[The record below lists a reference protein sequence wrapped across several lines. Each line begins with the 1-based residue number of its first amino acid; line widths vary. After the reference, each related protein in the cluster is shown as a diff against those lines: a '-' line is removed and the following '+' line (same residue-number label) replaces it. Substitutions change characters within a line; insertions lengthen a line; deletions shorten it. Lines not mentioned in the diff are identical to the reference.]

1 MVKGCRP
8 PSRRYSAGGDR
19 AACGWFTLSLGESG
33 EGQGH
38 GTACGLARWGDPTA
52 LLHRP
57 RQIPAVLP
65 SHTQP
70 KARAMT
76 PDLILMNARILT
88 MDDGRPRASA
98 LAIAGG
104 RIVAV
109 GGDEVAALAQQGTQ
123 VIDCGGRTV
132 LPGFVES
139 HLHLVLGGAE
149 LAQLQIGGV
158 IGFAGLQAAF
168 AGYAARHPDAPLLM
182 AQGAAYEILG
192 RPVTRADLDAVI
204 AHRPIAMM
212 SPDHHTVWANTAA
225 LTAAG
230 LSHGAAMPHGHEVMM
245 APDGTATGE
254 LREFEA
260 FGAVIALGGAAH
272 LQLGIATGGEP
283 DPWPDAAQ
291 RAVDKD
297 KIAAGLAHCAGHGI
311 TSMVNMD
318 GNRYTCVLLREMA
331 EEGRLT
337 ARVKVPFHFKPHMDL
352 SELDRASAMTAEF
365 NDDWVTS
372 GFVKMF
378 MDGVVDSRTAYM
390 LTDYPGV
397 PGHRSEPLF
406 DPERFKAICT
416 EIDRRGL
423 QIAVHA
429 IGDGA
434 VRVTIDGYEAALRAN
449 GAHDARHRIEHIE
462 LIDRADVPRLGALG
476 ITASVQPPHPPGAMD
491 FPIGTMAAMYRPERW
506 RDAYLWRTLA
516 DHGARIAYASDWPVS
531 DVSVLRGLQAA
542 LTRVPYAG
550 AADERLGLMAT
561 LHAYTAGG
569 AWAAHMEGLTG
580 RLVPGLAGDVVVI
593 DGDIETIAPTEL
605 GTTGIALTVVGG
617 RITHRGVGFGG

>member
-1 MVKGCRP
+1 
-8 PSRRYSAGGDR
+8 
-19 AACGWFTLSLGESG
+19 
-33 EGQGH
+33 
-38 GTACGLARWGDPTA
+38 
-52 LLHRP
+52 
-57 RQIPAVLP
+57 
-65 SHTQP
+65 
-70 KARAMT
+70 MT
-76 PDLILMNARILT
+76 PDLILTNGRVLT
-88 MDDGRPRASA
+88 MDSANPRAGA
-98 LAIAGG
+98 VAIAEG

-109 GGDEVAALAQQGTQ
+109 GGAEVAALAGPGTR

-139 HLHLVLGGAE
+139 HLHLVLAGAE
-149 LAQLQIGGV
+149 LSQLQIGGLM
-158 IGFAGLQAAF
+158 GFDALKAAF
-168 AGYAARHPDAPLLM
+168 GGYAARHPDAALLM

-192 RPVTRADLDAVI
+192 APVTRHDLDRVI
-204 AHRPIAMM
+204 ADRPVAMM
-212 SPDHHTVWANTAA
+212 APDHHTVWANTAA
-225 LTAAG
+225 LTASG
-230 LSHGAAMPHGHEVMM
+230 LLHGAAMPHGHEVVM
-245 APDGTATGE
+245 AADGTATGE

-260 FGAVIALGGAAH
+260 FGPVLALGGEAH

-283 DPWPDAAQ
+283 HPWPDAAQ
-291 RAVDKD
+291 RARDKD
-297 KIAAGLAHCAGHGI
+297 RIAEGLAHCAAHGI

-352 SELDRASAMTAEF
+352 SELDRASAMAAEF

-378 MDGVVDSRTAYM
+378 MDGVVDSRTAFM
-390 LTDYPGV
+390 LQDYPGTSSR
-397 PGHRSEPLF
+397 GEPLF
-406 DPERFKAICT
+406 EPERFKAICT

-434 VRVTIDGYEAALRAN
+434 VRVTIDGYEAAGQAN
-449 GAHDARHRIEHIE
+449 GFRDLRHRIEHIE

-491 FPIGTMAAMYRPERW
+491 FPMSTMDTVFRPERY
-506 RDAYLWRTLA
+506 RDAYLWKTLA
-516 DHGARIAYASDWPVS
+516 EHGARIAYASDWPVT
-531 DVSVLRGLQAA
+531 DVSVMRGLQAA

-550 AADERLGLMAT
+550 AADERLGLMET

-569 AWAAHMEGLTG
+569 AWAAHRDGLVG
-580 RLVPGLAGDVVVI
+580 RLVAGLAGDVVVI
-593 DGDIETIAPTEL
+593 DGDIEAIPAADL
-605 GTTGIALTVVGG
+605 GQTGIALTVAGG
-617 RITHRGVGFGG
+617 RITYQGADFGAGQPA